1 MYNIHNMDKNP
12 VSILYVDDE
21 EILLDLAQKFL
32 ERLDTFAVKKAS
44 SATEALTFL
53 TSSSFDVIVS
63 DYQMPDTDGIEF
75 LKQVRKHYPDLPFIL
90 FTGRGREEVVIQA
103 INNGATFYIQ
113 KGGDPTA
120 QFTELAHKIRQAVSR
135 VRAERELGKHFIA
148 LQQQERVIKEGEN
161 FYRTVFENTGTAM
174 MVIEEDLTIRLVN
187 AECERLCGFRRP
199 DLQGKKQLPV
209 FVAEGDRKRILAWH
223 RAGWKN
229 GRGSGVVSR

>member
-75 LKQVRKHYPDLPFIL
+75 LKQVRKHYPELPFIL
-90 FTGRGREEVVIQA
+90 FTGRGREEV
-103 INNGATFYIQ
+103 
-113 KGGDPTA
+113 
-120 QFTELAHKIRQAVSR
+120 
-135 VRAERELGKHFIA
+135 
-148 LQQQERVIKEGEN
+148 
-161 FYRTVFENTGTAM
+161 
-174 MVIEEDLTIRLVN
+174 
-187 AECERLCGFRRP
+187 
-199 DLQGKKQLPV
+199 
-209 FVAEGDRKRILAWH
+209 
-223 RAGWKN
+223 
-229 GRGSGVVSR
+229 